1 MGRTQ
6 WARWAVI
13 ALSIVTPAAAAD
25 RLRTAVI
32 AAGDCPNPELDANVG
47 RFEKKLGGQRAV
59 SVVGEAELLK
69 RVGREPS
76 KSVEELQR
84 QIEGA
89 RQLFH
94 RSQHRQAMKD
104 LRATVEEIAR
114 LDPGE
119 RRWQLEVSARL
130 LDALVDSQ
138 LPGKKGTDEA
148 FGRVLRLDPTYKLD
162 RDQFTPSLVQR
173 FEKLRRKMASA
184 RRGALEVTSSP
195 SDAEVFLEGRSVGR
209 TPYRGSFPE
218 GSYQLQVGKDGTS
231 SLQRDVRVPARRA
244 VHVDLQF
251 ESTVLGARSLCL
263 ADAPDQNAALSSAV
277 KLGSMLDLDQLVLLR
292 MERPRQ
298 DRSALGITVVDV
310 SAGRSIRA
318 SSLPM
323 EGGAASDT
331 GLAELARFVT
341 TGEEMPSRDAPER
354 SSAAASAPVNSVAPA
369 QSTQLRPVTV
379 ADRGAAERAPSQH
392 AASPGPAATES
403 PDNPYWRA
411 DLTYALSGRASY
423 TDQGLFDS
431 SFAGFAPSYLRLDGA
446 WYRGRQPPGLVA
458 DLRIEWFQVAGKAL
472 DGVTPVSRLA
482 VPYSASV
489 GAGAQWLPFS
499 WLRLEG
505 ALGYGASGMWPT
517 IYSAT
522 KQEVLPALLSYHG
535 PVLSVGATATV
546 NAPHFAELR
555 ASALPFSSGGS
566 LDGAD
571 WRAEHVSLGLR
582 AGVVA
587 FSYSGLRFVGTAEY
601 EFHRARGVSVP
612 VPGTVDQPQSSVSQT
627 SHRVGVGLRVT
638 PLQDP
643 PSLFRPPAG
652 PGRIRG
658 RVLAQGTPNSI
669 AGAEVVVGGRPP
681 VRTDRSGYF
690 VVPAVDPG
698 PVSIEV
704 RVAGYRTS
712 RETVEIQPGVEFHH
726 SLQLV
731 RKSGPG
737 TIKGKVVSRAESGPG
752 DAIAGAE
759 IRAQSGAT
767 ATSSED
773 GSFVL
778 PNVGPGAVTLVV
790 NARNH
795 QAAEEIVSVPPETD
809 AEVELVLAKAAATS
823 QASIRGQVRSAKGG
837 AAVKAT
843 LMIREAK
850 VNARA
855 DRDGRFTVR
864 VPGGRYTLVF
874 SARGYTPQTKVVDLA
889 DGDQALFYI
898 DLSPGEE

>member
-1 MGRTQ
+1 MGRTP

-25 RLRTAVI
+25 RPRTAVI

-59 SVVGEAELLK
+59 SVVGEAELLV

-84 QIEGA
+84 QIESA
-89 RQLFH
+89 RQLFQ

-104 LRATVEEIAR
+104 LRATLEEIAR

-138 LPGKKGTDEA
+138 LPGKKSTDEA
-148 FGRVLRLDPTYKLD
+148 FGRVLRLDPTYKLE
-162 RDQFTPSLVQR
+162 RGQFTPSMVQR

-231 SLQRDVRVPARRA
+231 SLQRDVRVPTRRA

-251 ESTVLGARSLCL
+251 EGTVLGARSLCL
-263 ADAPDQNAALSSAV
+263 ADAPDQNAALSNAV
-277 KLGSMLDLDQLVLLR
+277 KLGSMLDLDQVVLLR
-292 MERPRQ
+292 MERPHQ
-298 DRSALGITVVDV
+298 DSALGITVVDV
-310 SAGRSIRA
+310 SAGRSIRTG
-318 SSLPM
+318 SLPM

-341 TGEEMPSRDAPER
+341 TGKEMPSRDAPER
-354 SSAAASAPVNSVAPA
+354 STTAASAPENSVAPG
-369 QSTQLRPVTV
+369 QSTQLRPVAV

-392 AASPGPAATES
+392 AASPGPAATAS

-423 TDQGLFDS
+423 TDQGLFHS
-431 SFAGFAPSYLRLDGA
+431 EFAGFAPSYLRLDGA

-472 DGVTPVSRLA
+472 DGVTLVSSPA

-505 ALGYGASGMWPT
+505 ALGYGASGMYPT

-522 KQEVLPALLSYHG
+522 RQDVLPTLLSYHG

-546 NAPHFAELR
+546 NAPYFAELR
-555 ASALPFSSGGS
+555 ASALPFSAGGS
-566 LDGAD
+566 LDGAE
-571 WRAEHVSLGLR
+571 WRAAHLSLGLR
-582 AGVVA
+582 AGVAA
-587 FSYSGLRFVGTAEY
+587 FSFSGLRFVGTVEY
-601 EFHRARGVSVP
+601 EFHRARGFSVP
-612 VPGTVDQPQSSVSQT
+612 STLDLPESSVSQT
-627 SHRVGVGLRVT
+627 FHRVGLGLRVT
-638 PLQDP
+638 SVQDP

-712 RETVEIQPGVEFHH
+712 METVEIQPGVEFHH

-778 PNVGPGAVTLVV
+778 PDVGPGPVTLVV

-809 AEVELVLAKAAATS
+809 AEVQLVLAKAAATS

-874 SARGYTPQTKVVDLA
+874 SARGYIPQTKVVDLG